1 MRWGT
6 LWIGVGRGFCVALL
20 TSGLAASSSAGR
32 EDLEEVAVE
41 PPPGFIRF
49 CLEFADQCQTPP
61 NGPSSISLTKEKL
74 ELIQK
79 INREV
84 NKAIWPEDDQEH
96 YGRAEYWTI
105 PTDGYGD
112 CEDYALT
119 KRKWLIDT
127 GFPARAL
134 RLAIVLGTAVG
145 RHAVLIADTS
155 QGDLVLDNLAD
166 EVTRRTD
173 SVYQWIEEQDKNSLR
188 AWVASTPLP
197 TAVVVATTVATK

>member
-1 MRWGT
+1 MRWEALG
-6 LWIGVGRGFCVALL
+6 IAVGRGFCVALL

-32 EDLEEVAVE
+32 EDSKGAPVE

-49 CLEFADQCQTPP
+49 CIEFANQCQTPP
-61 NGPSSISLTKEKL
+61 NSPSSILLTKDKL
-74 ELIQK
+74 ALLHK
-79 INREV
+79 INLEV
-84 NKAIWPEDDQEH
+84 NEAIWPEDDLKH

-119 KRKWLIDT
+119 KRKKLLEL

-134 RLAIVLGTAVG
+134 RLAIVLSAEAG

-166 EVTRRTD
+166 EVTTRSD
-173 SVYQWIEEQDKNSLR
+173 SAYQWIEEQDKINLR
-188 AWVASTPLP
+188 GWVASAPVPVTNII
-197 TAVVVATTVATK
+197 AAAAGIK